1 MVMVATWI
9 GFTIEELAMKST
21 TLTRNFRQ
29 GILKMWRSHFS
40 LDVLHGPQLSTVR
53 WLILVDVANATAG
66 SAEALFPSW
75 KAVPDFPR
83 VDAFPG
89 QVYQK
94 KTRRFLDSSLHLV

>member
-1 MVMVATWI
+1 MEVTFFT
-9 GFTIEELAMKST
+9 GFPPWPTAI
-21 TLTRNFRQ
+21 
-29 GILKMWRSHFS
+29 
-40 LDVLHGPQLSTVR
+40 HGQV
-53 WLILVDVANATAG
+53 VDVANATAG

-83 VDAFPG
+83 VDVFPG